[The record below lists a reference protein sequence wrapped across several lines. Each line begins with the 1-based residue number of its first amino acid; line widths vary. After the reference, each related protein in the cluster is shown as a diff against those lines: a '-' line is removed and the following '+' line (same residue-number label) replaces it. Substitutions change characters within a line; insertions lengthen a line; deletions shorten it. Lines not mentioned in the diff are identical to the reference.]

1 MTRVYSSHMAKVPST
16 PSAAGGAPDWE
27 ALGRFL
33 SGTCEP
39 AEAAHVAAW
48 LAANPDEARALETV
62 RAAADRLGAAH
73 RAPIDTE
80 AALARVLARRDATV
94 VAAEMRAPSPP
105 LVQPATARTPS
116 GGSGVVDIR
125 SRRPTRARWPI
136 PLAAAAALV
145 LLIGSVVMRRG
156 TTSESN
162 AVTVARAAAP
172 VGGVDSLRLPD
183 GTRVVL
189 GPGSELTWSAD
200 YGVASREVVLTGD
213 GLFDVAPDAA
223 RPFTVLAAHARIV
236 DLSTAFTVR
245 SDEAAG
251 VSVAVTEGQ
260 VRLEPRAGAG
270 APRLLAAGDVAVL
283 APDGAISTSDPS
295 DADLA
300 FTRGALALRD
310 TPVAALPALLAR
322 WYGVVVTVDGITPEA
337 RVTGT
342 FTSEPRDAVLQTIAL
357 SLGLEVRQRGD
368 TVTFVR
374 ASRP

>member
-1 MTRVYSSHMAKVPST
+1 MAKVPST

-39 AEAAHVAAW
+39 AEAARVAAW
-48 LAANPDEARALETV
+48 LAANPDEARVLETV

-73 RAPIDTE
+73 RASIDTE

-94 VAAEMRAPSPP
+94 VAAETPAPSPP
-105 LVQPATARTPS
+105 LVQSATAARTPS

-125 SRRPTRARWPI
+125 SRRTTRARWPF

-156 TTSESN
+156 TTSEST
-162 AVTVARAAAP
+162 AVTEARAAAP
-172 VGGVDSLRLPD
+172 VGGVDSLRMPD

-189 GPGSELTWSAD
+189 GPGSELTWTAD

-236 DLSTAFTVR
+236 DVSTAFTVR

-270 APRLLAAGDVAVL
+270 APRLLAAGEVAVL
-283 APDGAISTSDPS
+283 APNGAISTSDPS

-300 FTRGALALRD
+300 FTRAALVLRD

-342 FTSEPRDAVLQTIAL
+342 FTSEPRDAVLRTIAL